1 MYVGGPEE
9 ACVVCGEHY
18 GNHGLEGSRG
28 YRFFK
33 DRQES
38 EIITCIAKKLKKKH
52 KAAAAREKSEPVN
65 SRRGSEIMTLKRH
78 FEIWRSRG
86 KKYSKTLFLS
96 RTWRSQGGKQCFAA
110 LIIRKH

>member
-38 EIITCIAKKLKKKH
+38 EIITCSKEIE
-52 KAAAAREKSEPVN
+52 EKTQ
-65 SRRGSEIMTLKRH
+65 GSC
-78 FEIWRSRG
+78 
-86 KKYSKTLFLS
+86 
-96 RTWRSQGGKQCFAA
+96 SQGKVRTCQFQT
-110 LIIRKH
+110 RQ

>member
-9 ACVVCGEHY
+9 ACVCGEHY

-38 EIITCIAKKLKKKH
+38 EIITCSK
-52 KAAAAREKSEPVN
+52 
-65 SRRGSEIMTLKRH
+65 EIEERKNTRQLQPGKRQN
-78 FEIWRSRG
+78 
-86 KKYSKTLFLS
+86 LS
-96 RTWRSQGGKQCFAA
+96 IPDEAVK
-110 LIIRKH
+110 